1 MYYILNF
8 KKFMSRKKANI
19 SDEDL
24 ENQLKPKF
32 VVRGKRLTD
41 KQKRFLDLCTRE
53 GVQVVFVAGP
63 AGSTKTYMA
72 VMSALR
78 LLQKD
83 DNLDLLYVRTAIE
96 SADKGL
102 GALPGSLEDKF
113 NPYMA
118 PLEDKLIELLPPT
131 NSLKDDLVQSG
142 RVQAMPINF
151 LIGAS
156 WNSKVVIADESQNFS
171 FKELVTLIT
180 RIGDNSKLF
189 ICGDP
194 MQSDINGK
202 SGFKPM
208 FDLFNDEESRE
219 NGIHTFVFTE
229 KDILRSGILRFIVKK
244 LKTI

>member
-41 KQKRFLDLCTRE
+41 KQKRFLELCTRE

-151 LIGAS
+151 LRGAS

-202 SGFKPM
+202 SGFNKLKE
-208 FDLFNDEESRE
+208 LFNDDASAKQ
-219 NGIHTFVFTE
+219 GIYNFEFDH
-229 KDILRSGILRFIVKK
+229 KDIKRSEILKYIVKK
-244 LKTI
+244 LESI

>member
-1 MYYILNF
+1 
-8 KKFMSRKKANI
+8 MSRKKPQITENI
-19 SDEDL
+19 DL
-24 ENQLKPKF
+24 ADSLKAKF
-32 VVRGKRLTD
+32 VVRGKKITD
-41 KQKRFLDLCTRE
+41 KQRRFLDLCTDLDTK
-53 GVQVVFVAGP
+53 VVFVSGP

-78 LLQKD
+78 ILQKD
-83 DNLDLLYVRTAIE
+83 EELDLLYVRTAIE

-102 GALPGSLEDKF
+102 GALPGTLEDKF

-131 NSLKDDLVQSG
+131 NSLKDDLVESG

-151 LIGAS
+151 LRGAS
-156 WNSKVVIADESQNFS
+156 WNNKVVIADESQNFS

-229 KDILRSGILRFIVKK
+229 RDILRSKILKFIVKK
-244 LKTI
+244 LKTL